1 MKPELIVSDWN
12 RTLIEDTDDKPVLK
26 QIAMDELGH
35 CGKRPW
41 LWDRVVKLYMTKK
54 KLEKMT
60 AQYSDDPESQ
70 AELLRATYEL
80 YNTRVL
86 DGMPLERIGRSVKKY
101 GTGARDRL
109 DEETLD
115 GLICCKQ
122 SGIVTGILTSAFH
135 DGVVATLGKL
145 VAEHDFAFIYAS
157 MMKNNPDGTAK
168 GIELQNYDNK
178 PETLKKILDKAK
190 ADPKK
195 VVYMG
200 DDFRDELCAELVGR
214 FVVPPLA
221 TDEFRQHMTSKYGD
235 KVRRPEEFKVYDAL
249 TMD

>member
-1 MKPELIVSDWN
+1 MKSELIVSDWN

-26 QIAMDELGH
+26 QIAMDELRR

-41 LWDRVVKLYMTKK
+41 LWGRVAKLYMTKR
-54 KLEKMT
+54 KLERMT
-60 AQYSDDPESQ
+60 AEYSDDPESQ

-86 DGMPLERIGRSVKKY
+86 DGMPLERIGRSVKEY
-101 GTGARDRL
+101 GTEARERL
-109 DEETLD
+109 DEQTFSDLV
-115 GLICCKQ
+115 CCKQ
-122 SGIVTGILTSAFH
+122 SGIGIVILTSAFH
-135 DGVVATLGKL
+135 DGVVATLGKQT
-145 VAEHDFAFIYAS
+145 AEHDFDFIYAS
-157 MMKNNPDGTAK
+157 MMKKNPDGTAK
-168 GIELQNYDNK
+168 GIELHNYDNK
-178 PETLKKILDKAK
+178 PETLKKILDKTK

-200 DDFRDELCAELVGR
+200 NDFRDEHCAELVGR

-221 TDEFRQHMTSKYGD
+221 TDEFRQHMASKYGD
-235 KVRRPEEFKVYDAL
+235 KVRRPEGFKVYDAL